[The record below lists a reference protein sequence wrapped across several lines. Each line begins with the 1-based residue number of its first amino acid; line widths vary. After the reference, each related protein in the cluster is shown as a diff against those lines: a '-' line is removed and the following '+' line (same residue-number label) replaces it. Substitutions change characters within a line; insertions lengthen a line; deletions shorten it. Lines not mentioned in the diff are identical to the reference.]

1 MAEKEHAAR
10 REAVREII
18 RTQRVGTQEDIRRE
32 LAKRGIEATQ
42 ATISRDLAQLRARR
56 VSLPGGGTAYELDE
70 VPINEGEAAL
80 SAVKDL
86 VTAVNEGDALL
97 VINTLPGAASVV
109 ASQLD
114 RSRVPGVLGT
124 IAGDDTIFVAPAR
137 GVPPKR
143 LAKTLK
149 SLWMKGGQHT

>member
-1 MAEKEHAAR
+1 MAEREHAAR
-10 REAVREII
+10 REAIRDII

-32 LAKRGIEATQ
+32 LARRGVEATQ
-42 ATISRDLAQLRARR
+42 ATISRDLAHLRARR

-70 VPINEGEAAL
+70 LPVNEGEAAL
-80 SAVKDL
+80 AGIKDL

-97 VINTLPGAASVV
+97 VINTVPGAASVV

-114 RSRVPGVLGT
+114 RARLAGVLGT

-137 GVPPKR
+137 GVPPAR
-143 LAKTLK
+143 LVKKLK
-149 SLWMKGGQHT
+149 SLWSKGG